1 MAIELDE
8 SSIIQASS
16 QFWEQMLA
24 MKLDTMATPDEFCLG
39 AGHVLGTVNL
49 SGAWSGR
56 IEIRM
61 DEGLSHQ
68 ATATMLMQP
77 VEAVAEADALDATKE
92 ITNMIA
98 GVIKSSLPRPCAMTV
113 PASQIAHERYCGQ
126 MRDRHSVAVAFRH
139 DSGEIMVSVL
149 MHAAPGAEGSWGAV
163 ERTQAG

>member
-1 MAIELDE
+1 MQIELDE
-8 SSIIQASS
+8 SSIIKANS

-24 MKLDTMATPDEFCLG
+24 MKLDAMAPPDEFCLG
-39 AGHVLGTVNL
+39 EGHILGTVSL

-68 ATATMLMQP
+68 ATAAMLMQP
-77 VEAVAEADALDATKE
+77 VETVGEADALDATKE

-113 PASQIAHERYCGQ
+113 PESRIAQERYCGQ
-126 MRDRHSVAVAFRH
+126 MRNRRSVAVAFRH

-149 MHAAPGAEGSWGAV
+149 MQGPL
-163 ERTQAG
+163 